1 MDFMQ
6 EAIYQAQ
13 IAGRR
18 GEVPIGCVIVKD
30 GKIVAKGYNQ
40 RERKRNCLW
49 HAEVVALNR
58 ACRKLKSW
66 RLNDCEMY
74 VTLEPCQMCSGAIV
88 QSRMKRVVIGC
99 MNPKAGCAG
108 SILNVLQ
115 VEAFNHQVE
124 IETGVLEEE
133 CSDLM
138 KQFFK
143 ELRAKKQSER
153 ADKGSSEVQ

>member
-6 EAIYQAQ
+6 EAIKQAR

-30 GKIVAKGYNQ
+30 GKIIAKGYNQ

-66 RLNDCEMY
+66 RLNGCDMY
-74 VTLEPCQMCSGAIV
+74 VTLEPCQMCMGAILNARLQKV
-88 QSRMKRVVIGC
+88 YFAAQSTTNLNWQTPVELQFNQEAQNILVDFFQKKR
-99 MNPKAGCAG
+99 
-108 SILNVLQ
+108 
-115 VEAFNHQVE
+115 
-124 IETGVLEEE
+124 
-133 CSDLM
+133 
-138 KQFFK
+138 
-143 ELRAKKQSER
+143 
-153 ADKGSSEVQ
+153 

>member
-6 EAIYQAQ
+6 EAISQAQ
-13 IAGRR
+13 IAKQH

-30 GKIVAKGYNQ
+30 GKIIAKGYNQ

-74 VTLEPCQMCSGAIV
+74 VTLEPCQMCMGAILNARLKKV
-88 QSRMKRVVIGC
+88 YYGAQSTTNLNWQTPCEFQPNLEAQNILVAFFQDKR
-99 MNPKAGCAG
+99 
-108 SILNVLQ
+108 
-115 VEAFNHQVE
+115 
-124 IETGVLEEE
+124 
-133 CSDLM
+133 
-138 KQFFK
+138 
-143 ELRAKKQSER
+143 
-153 ADKGSSEVQ
+153 